1 MLLTAVFQ
9 YLLEN
14 IVRIIPALSPLVC
27 TVFVLLVG
35 LYIFWK
41 GCART
46 RKNNSSV
53 FDTFL
58 IGMIF
63 GLIVGRISYIFTN
76 WLEFSKYIWYWLPYE
91 RYGNEMF
98 FFRLLPWRFVRVW
111 DWGVDILLLLVGF
124 ALMCTIWVLVVKK
137 WRWSHLFPAIF
148 FSTSSMFSLTF
159 ILTGISTFNIKWFTQ
174 GCIMLLILIVFF
186 ILRSLLLKR
195 IVGKKDTKVL
205 LILESIFVLISS
217 GYIST
222 VYLSVDISTAE
233 EIGLVSFILWSILGL
248 FFYISDTRRATVI
261 IEKVSSV
268 RHVSLADI
276 KQPIRLPK

>member
-1 MLLTAVFQ
+1 MFQ

-14 IVRIIPALSPLVC
+14 IIRIVPVLSPLVS
-27 TVFVLLVG
+27 TAIVLLLG

-41 GCART
+41 GCTRT

-58 IGMIF
+58 VGIIF
-63 GLIVGRISYIFTN
+63 GAIIGRISYIFTN
-76 WLEFSKYIWYWLPYE
+76 WVEFSKYIWYWLPYE
-91 RYGNEMF
+91 RYGDEMF
-98 FFRLLPWRFVRVW
+98 FFRLLPWRFIKIW
-111 DWGVDILLLLVGF
+111 DWGVDILLLFVGF
-124 ALMCTIWVLVVKK
+124 AIICTIWILVVKK

-148 FSTSSMFSLTF
+148 FSTSGMFSFTF
-159 ILTGISTFNIKWFTQ
+159 ILTSISTSNTNWFTQ
-174 GCIMLLILIVFF
+174 GNIMLFILIIFF
-186 ILRSLLLKR
+186 ILRSILLKKN
-195 IVGKKDTKVL
+195 VGKKDTKSL
-205 LILESIFVLISS
+205 LILESIFVLISL

-233 EIGLVSFILWSILGL
+233 KIGLVSFIIWSIFGL
-248 FFYISDTRRATVI
+248 FFYISDTRKATVI

-268 RHVSLADI
+268 RNVSLADI